1 MMTTS
6 SRLPQYPK
14 QSNNQQTLF
23 FTKQAPYF
31 PTFTV
36 TVTAMRPPGFTSSS
50 SLTIARR
57 IRRALTDALFAPFRA
72 YSASSSSSSSSKSE
86 AFVLPPVHVAYDVD
100 TAERALRD
108 AGFDERPGTSD
119 ASALVGFD
127 IEMRP
132 NFNKTGGKNPP
143 ALVQVAN
150 ARAAVLVH
158 LASMR
163 PTVPPTLAAMCA
175 DARTL
180 FVGTGVAV
188 DMKDVER
195 ALGVECHG
203 FVDTGVVART
213 YGHKK
218 FGLKAMSAYYGYAAD
233 KPKSTQTSNWE
244 KAPLDEKQIT
254 YGAEDAALGLWVLKA
269 MYAEHG
275 GGGAAPDGLNAWA
288 EAFAGATSPK
298 EAWRKNKD
306 KMPEVVIKAFKK
318 FQEVENAE
326 SREVWVSKKHK
337 KALGVVQRVEA
348 GATHPVQ
355 AAHALADLLRSPK
368 SGKRAVAWFPGGKS
382 EPKAPEPDGMFR
394 VRLKFGSRG
403 MESNGQGSTFKA
415 AKLQAAKNAF
425 DAIRALGDGST
436 WLKDELE
443 LVFDK

>member
-1 MMTTS
+1 
-6 SRLPQYPK
+6 
-14 QSNNQQTLF
+14 
-23 FTKQAPYF
+23 
-31 PTFTV
+31 
-36 TVTAMRPPGFTSSS
+36 MRPPGSSS

-72 YSASSSSSSSSKSE
+72 YSASSSSSSKSE
-86 AFVLPPVHVAYDVD
+86 TEVFVLPPVHVAYDVD

-108 AGFDERPGTSD
+108 AGFDERPDTSL
-119 ASALVGFD
+119 SLVGFD

-188 DMKDVER
+188 DMKDVEK

-275 GGGAAPDGLNAWA
+275 GGTSPDGLHAWA

-306 KMPEVVIKAFKK
+306 KMPEVVIQAFKK
-318 FQEVENAE
+318 FQEKETAE

-337 KALGVVQRVEA
+337 KALGVVQRVVA

-425 DAIRALGDGST
+425 DAIRALGDDSST

>member
-1 MMTTS
+1 MHRSHRIDALDSNRRHHVTTS
-6 SRLPQYPK
+6 DSRFI
-14 QSNNQQTLF
+14 LF
-23 FTKQAPYF
+23 IIIRASHPLHF
-31 PTFTV
+31 PTPPF
-36 TVTAMRPPGFTSSS
+36 MRPPGHSSS
-50 SLTIARR
+50 SLAIARR

-72 YSASSSSSSSSKSE
+72 YTASSSKPTE
-86 AFVLPPVHVAYDVD
+86 TFVLPPVRVAYDVD
-100 TAERALRD
+100 DAERALRD
-108 AGFDERPGTSD
+108 AGFDERPGDGDEPS
-119 ASALVGFD
+119 LVGFD
-127 IEMRP
+127 VETRP
-132 NFNKTGGKNPP
+132 NFTGKTGKNPP

-163 PTVPPTLAAMCA
+163 PSVPPTLRAMCA

-188 DMKDVER
+188 DMKDVETW
-195 ALGVECHG
+195 LGVKCDG

-213 YGHKK
+213 YGHKR
-218 FGLKAMSAYYGYAAD
+218 FGLKATSAYYGYAAD

-275 GGGAAPDGLNAWA
+275 GGADGCGLNAWA
-288 EAFAGATSPK
+288 EAFAGATSPE

-306 KMPEVVIKAFKK
+306 NMPEVVIKAFKK
-318 FQEVENAE
+318 FREVEKAE
-326 SREVWVSKKHK
+326 SREVWVTKKHK
-337 KALGVVQRVEA
+337 KALGVIERVWA
-348 GATHPVQ
+348 GASHPVQ

-368 SGKRAVAWFPGGKS
+368 SGKRAVAWSPGGKT
-382 EPKAPEPDGMFR
+382 EPKSPEADGMFR

-403 MESNGQGSTFKA
+403 MESNGQGLSFKA
-415 AKLQAAKNAF
+415 AKLEAAKNAF
-425 DAIRALGDGST
+425 DAIRASGDSST

>member
-1 MMTTS
+1 M
-6 SRLPQYPK
+6 
-14 QSNNQQTLF
+14 
-23 FTKQAPYF
+23 
-31 PTFTV
+31 
-36 TVTAMRPPGFTSSS
+36 
-50 SLTIARR
+50 TIARR

-72 YSASSSSSSSSKSE
+72 YSASSSKSE
-86 AFVLPPVHVAYDVD
+86 SEVFVLPPVHVAYDVD

-108 AGFDERPGTSD
+108 AGFDERPDTSL
-119 ASALVGFD
+119 SLVGFD

-188 DMKDVER
+188 DMKDVEK

-275 GGGAAPDGLNAWA
+275 GGGTSPDGLHAWA

-306 KMPEVVIKAFKK
+306 KMPEVVIQAFKR
-318 FQEVENAE
+318 FQEKETAE

-337 KALGVVQRVEA
+337 KALGVVQRVVA

-425 DAIRALGDGST
+425 DAIRALGDDSST

>member
-1 MMTTS
+1 M
-6 SRLPQYPK
+6 
-14 QSNNQQTLF
+14 
-23 FTKQAPYF
+23 
-31 PTFTV
+31 
-36 TVTAMRPPGFTSSS
+36 
-50 SLTIARR
+50 TIARR

-72 YSASSSSSSSSKSE
+72 YSASTSSSSSKSE
-86 AFVLPPVHVAYDVD
+86 VFVLPPVHVAYDVD

-108 AGFDERPGTSD
+108 AGFDERPGAND

-275 GGGAAPDGLNAWA
+275 GGAPDPDGLNAWA
-288 EAFAGATSPK
+288 QAFAGATSPK

-306 KMPEVVIKAFKK
+306 KMPEVVIKAFKR
-318 FQEVENAE
+318 FQEAETAE
-326 SREVWVSKKHK
+326 SREVWVTKKHK
-337 KALGVVQRVEA
+337 KALGVVQRVAA

-355 AAHALADLLRSPK
+355 AAHALADLLRAPK

-382 EPKAPEPDGMFR
+382 EPKAPEADGMFR

-425 DAIRALGDGST
+425 DSIRASGDCST